1 MEDRDYIVIYAFHLF
16 FMVSRILV
24 VPSFLLAVSFS
35 AMPVARAEEGTG
47 VVEVKQMEHLH
58 LGSWTLTAGGGIITQ
73 GKFET
78 FSSERPA
85 GPYALIVTPPAGAEA
100 VITVTSGSDVK
111 IINGRTASGV
121 LPAGGTLTFSVDYDY
136 TRLGDAVSVHSS
148 PAGLP
153 FELKTPWDVIK
164 GKTPFTKKGLPE
176 GSYSVQYIL
185 PRGCAAPP
193 KLSKEL
199 LEGGRIA
206 FEFSPVCA
214 LLGTAVERTATQSAS
229 LMSMR
234 TKLAQRLT
242 ARKTGAIPARLAT
255 TGRRVMSSNDPEHC
269 HNQEATSKPLK
280 RRD

>member
-1 MEDRDYIVIYAFHLF
+1 
-16 FMVSRILV
+16 MVSRIAFATL
-24 VPSFLLAVSFS
+24 FLLSIFFPGVS
-35 AMPVARAEEGTG
+35 VVNAEEGAG
-47 VVEVKQMEHLH
+47 VVSVKQMEHLH

-73 GKFET
+73 GKFEA

-85 GPYALIVTPPAGAEA
+85 GPYALIVTPPAGAET

-153 FELKTPWDVIK
+153 FELRTPWDVIK

-206 FEFSPVCA
+206 FEFSPVCV
-214 LLGTAVERTATQSAS
+214 LLGTAVERTATQPAS
-229 LMSMR
+229 LMTMR
-234 TKLAQRLT
+234 SKLAQRLT

-255 TGRRVMSSNDPEHC
+255 TGRRVMSSDDPEHC
-269 HNQEATSKPLK
+269 HNQEAAKPLK